1 MKNRMEYKEARSFF
15 KPLKYMITFVLLAVV
30 LLTISKPITAFAT
43 SVSGPAVNVS
53 VNYIDETATV
63 SSGPAGSTKFYISI
77 DKQKTWEDIPL
88 EGGNGVVDIS
98 GLLSSKAVEIYFKG
112 NKDTGVKTYT
122 LLAEP
127 NTVTAAYV
135 VKYGSGYIDYKT
147 TSTPV
152 EYRKGPNGQWKIPP
166 VSFPTAIYEI
176 KGATLQFRSVA
187 TKDIRA
193 GKVITVKI
201 PKRPAP
207 PSVKVDGSKLL
218 ISGIKANETQ
228 YYDPNPAIGW
238 KYVTTDKNVKT
249 ISLYD
254 LAKISSTAYNTPLTA
269 GAYEFRNYVPD
280 KKVISGAKLVEV
292 PLQPTC
298 PTSMKI
304 EGSTVTITDDAKR
317 AYEYCK
323 LSSTTP
329 YNAAT
334 MKWSS
339 IQANKPTIISKASV
353 SDIIYVRLKSTVDK
367 QTKVVTP
374 ASTCVVLT
382 VNSITTK

>member
-1 MKNRMEYKEARSFF
+1 MKIRMEHMEERSFF
-15 KPLKYMITFVLLAVV
+15 KPLKYMITFVLFTVV
-30 LLTISKPITAFAT
+30 LLSLSKPITALAT
-43 SVSGPAVNVS
+43 SVSGSPVNVS
-53 VNYIDETATV
+53 VDYIDETATV
-63 SSGPAGSTKFYISI
+63 STGPAGSTKFYISI
-77 DKQKTWEDIPL
+77 DKKKTWEDIPL
-88 EGGNGVVDIS
+88 VDGKGVVDIS
-98 GLLSSKAVEIYFKG
+98 GLLSSKAVEIHFKG
-112 NKDTGVKTYT
+112 NKDTGINTYT

-127 NTVTAAYV
+127 NTVTAAYI
-135 VKYGSGYIDYKT
+135 VKYGAGYIDYKT

-152 EYRKGPNGQWKIPP
+152 EYRKGPNGQWKTPP
-166 VSFPTAIYEI
+166 VSFPTYTYEI

-238 KYVTTDKNVKT
+238 RYVTTDKKVKT
-249 ISLYD
+249 ISLYE
-254 LAKISSTAYNTPLTA
+254 LVNISPTAYNAQLTA
-269 GAYEFRNYVPD
+269 GAFEFRNYIPD
-280 KKVISGAKLVEV
+280 KKVISGAKLLEV
-292 PLQPTC
+292 PAQPIC
-298 PTSMKI
+298 PTSIKL

-323 LSSTTP
+323 LASLNL
-329 YNAAT
+329 YNATT
-334 MKWSS
+334 MKWTS
-339 IQANKPTIISKASV
+339 IQPNKPTIVPKASIQDV
-353 SDIIYVRLKSTVDK
+353 IFVRLKSTVDK

-374 ASTCVVLT
+374 ASTCMVLT
-382 VNSITTK
+382 VTSITTK